1 MVILS
6 SNSTYYR
13 DSFYFSFCIFF
24 FALNKLIYTVIHKF
38 YACFSSVPVHEV
50 CILG

>member
-13 DSFYFSFCIFF
+13 ASFFFFFF

>member
-13 DSFYFSFCIFF
+13 ASFILFYFIFT
-24 FALNKLIYTVIHKF
+24 LNKFIYTVIHKF
-38 YACFSSVPVHEV
+38 YACFSSVPVQKV